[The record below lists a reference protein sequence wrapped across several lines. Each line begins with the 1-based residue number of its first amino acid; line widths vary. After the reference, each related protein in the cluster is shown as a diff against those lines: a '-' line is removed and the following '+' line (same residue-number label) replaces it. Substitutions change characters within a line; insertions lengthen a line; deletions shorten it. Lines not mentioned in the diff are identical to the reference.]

1 MRIANTTI
9 SVEEYLSSVYE
20 PECDYVDGQLEDR
33 NAGEKDHSKLQ
44 FRIQMLLSRIPGH
57 LQIFPAVRIRVSP
70 TRFKDRWSRM
80 TQKLDDYSLMGCPNI
95 WVLESGAVLEVHD
108 ALATTDPSVTIQLL
122 EIWQ

>member
-1 MRIANTTI
+1 
-9 SVEEYLSSVYE
+9 
-20 PECDYVDGQLEDR
+20 
-33 NAGEKDHSKLQ
+33 
-44 FRIQMLLSRIPGH
+44 
-57 LQIFPAVRIRVSP
+57 
-70 TRFKDRWSRM
+70 M